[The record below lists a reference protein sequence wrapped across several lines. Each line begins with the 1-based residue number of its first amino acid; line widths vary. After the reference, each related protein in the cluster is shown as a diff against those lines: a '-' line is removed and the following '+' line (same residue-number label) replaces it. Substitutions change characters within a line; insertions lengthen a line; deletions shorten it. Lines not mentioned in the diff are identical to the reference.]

1 MEKKSE
7 NLMVLAF
14 CFPALENLGALND
27 IKSEMYLL

>member
-14 CFPALENLGALND
+14 CFPALENLGAP
-27 IKSEMYLL
+27 